1 MEKIKIARKT
11 TIVSIIGNTLLSI
24 IKIVIGILGN
34 SSAMIADGFH
44 SVSDVITSVIA
55 FFAVKFSVKKQDDKH
70 QYGHEKIELVVSKI
84 LAIILFLTGGFIAYK
99 AINIIQSNDFQTPGF
114 ITIYA
119 AILSIL
125 SKEFMY
131 RYTIKG
137 ALKIDSNALKAD
149 AWHHRSDALSSIGAL
164 IGIVG
169 SRMGY
174 PILDPIF
181 SIVIASLVIKV
192 AVDIY
197 IESVK
202 GLIDTA
208 ADKALVEKIKKVVLD
223 IDGVIKIDLLK
234 SRLHGD
240 KIYIDL
246 EIKACGDLTLN
257 KSHDIAEKVHL
268 TVENEFNKVKHC
280 MVHVNPYKGDCSEDI
295 N

>member
-1 MEKIKIARKT
+1 MEKIRIAKKT
-11 TIVSIIGNTLLSI
+11 TVVSIVGNIFLSI
-24 IKIVIGILGN
+24 IKITIGFLGN

-44 SVSDVITSVIA
+44 SVSDVITSFIA
-55 FFAVKFSVKKQDDKH
+55 FFAVKFSAKKQDDKH

-84 LAIILFLTGGFIAYK
+84 LAIILFLTGGYIAYN
-99 AINIIQSNDFQTPGF
+99 AINIIQANNFQTPGF

-137 ALKIDSNALKAD
+137 ALKIDSKALKAD

-174 PILDPIF
+174 PILDPVF

-208 ADKALVEKIKKVVLD
+208 ADKELIKKIENTVLN
-223 IDGVIKIDLLK
+223 IDGVISIDLLK

-257 KSHDIAEKVHL
+257 ESHDIAEKVHL
-268 TVENEFNKVKHC
+268 NVEDEFNKVKHC
-280 MVHVNPYKGDCSEDI
+280 MVHVNPYKGECV
-295 N
+295 